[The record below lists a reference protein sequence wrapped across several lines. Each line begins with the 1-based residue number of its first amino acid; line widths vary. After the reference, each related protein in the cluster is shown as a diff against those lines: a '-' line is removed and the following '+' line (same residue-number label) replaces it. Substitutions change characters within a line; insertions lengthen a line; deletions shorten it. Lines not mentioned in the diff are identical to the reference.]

1 MTIYF
6 HDDHH
11 LHFPKNE
18 FEGSSIRNY
27 PERPARVE
35 NIIKSIR
42 SNGLEHH
49 FEIPKS
55 LDFSHIT
62 AVHTQDYVEFMRES
76 LTYLTENQ
84 IEEIAP
90 TIFSTSLP
98 THIENCFSAKL
109 GYYFFDPATPITPGS
124 YQAAISAVNCALSAV
139 MDQQSNRNFALSRPP
154 GHHATRGK
162 GAGYCIFN
170 NVAIAAQY
178 LRDHG
183 KSVSILDLDYHHGN
197 GTQEIFYDTNAVQYV
212 SIHADPHTTYPFYWG
227 SELEK
232 GVEDGLG
239 FNHNL
244 PIPQFSDE
252 KLYLETLR
260 EATGLIGEY
269 SPDNVIVSMGF
280 DCHQD
285 DPVAGMNLSTDFY
298 STIGKEISKFDQIS
312 VVLEGGYSLP
322 NIGPAFVNIFKALN
336 PET

>member
-18 FEGSSIRNY
+18 FEGSGIRDY
-27 PERPARVE
+27 PESPVRVE
-35 NIIKSIR
+35 NIISSIQ

-49 FEIPKS
+49 FEIPRS
-55 LDFSHIT
+55 LDFSYIT
-62 AVHTQDYVEFMRES
+62 AVHTQDYVDFLRES
-76 LTYLTENQ
+76 SRYLTENQ

-90 TIFSTSLP
+90 TIFTPFLP
-98 THIENCFSAKL
+98 THIENSFSAKL

-124 YQAAISAVNCALSAV
+124 YQAAISGVNCALSAV
-139 MDQQSNRNFALSRPP
+139 MDQQFNRNFALSRPP

-178 LRDHG
+178 LKDHG
-183 KSVSILDLDYHHGN
+183 KTVSILDLDYHHGN
-197 GTQEIFYDTNAVQYV
+197 GTQEIFYDTNSVQYV
-212 SIHADPHTTYPFYWG
+212 SIHADPTYSYPYYWG

-232 GVEDGLG
+232 GAEDGLG

-244 PIPQFSDE
+244 PIPAFSDE
-252 KLYLETLR
+252 KLYLETMK
-260 EATGLIGEY
+260 EAIALIVDY
-269 SPDNVIVSMGF
+269 SPDTVLVSMGF

-285 DPVAGMNLSTDFY
+285 DPVAGMNLTTQFY
-298 STIGKEISKFDQIS
+298 SKIGKEIAKFDKIA
-312 VVLEGGYSLP
+312 VILEGGYSLP
-322 NIGPAFVNIFKALN
+322 NLGPSFVNLFKGMN
-336 PET
+336 E